1 MRGFPTI
8 AGVSK
13 DCCEEPF
20 LERLQRRDSVAVILF
35 SRYAYHG
42 VSSFGLRIC
51 ASFLNVFM
59 RVARSTSTK
68 LGVH

>member
-1 MRGFPTI
+1 MRGFPKI